1 MAPSS
6 QRMDW
11 RSFFERASNSKS
23 STLDLGVS
31 QRNPLEMVQV
41 PGKNKTRSVRGF
53 TRGKTPYCMARDFRH
68 FGYPNAQ
75 ILGYANS
82 IAIGKSRE
90 ADKSTW
96 RMAAVA
102 ADVV

>member
-1 MAPSS
+1 
-6 QRMDW
+6 
-11 RSFFERASNSKS
+11 
-23 STLDLGVS
+23 
-31 QRNPLEMVQV
+31 
-41 PGKNKTRSVRGF
+41 
-53 TRGKTPYCMARDFRH
+53 MARDFRH
-68 FGYPNAQ
+68 FGYPNTQ

-102 ADVV
+102 ADVVWLQLVNLVPITIWVFPKIGVPPNHEF